1 MSDLDLDAGPAE
13 EEEPE
18 AFVFTLSVSG
28 MTCAACVGRVERA
41 LYALN
46 GVDQVTVN
54 LLTGRAS
61 VAVLS
66 AIPNASPIASLNN
79 TSPGASNHGNDS
91 TTADLVLDVLEDG
104 GASPGLDAPGCE
116 TKSMASPMHSDA
128 ELLRA
133 LTSAGYGGTLLEQ
146 HQTGGAHGH
155 DGKHGS
161 ASSRVTYRVDGMV
174 CEACPE
180 RIRRRMRLVPGV
192 QRTIIDE
199 QKSTVTVVWDALRD
213 HIGVRTFM
221 QLIGELDYEC
231 TVDDTNAAADRA
243 GAAQRAAEIRSNKR
257 SFLVAAAFTLPIVI
271 IMMVLSHT
279 PLKTDL
285 MHNLLEEE
293 EQRDEMD
300 GMDGGHGHGHGG
312 GGGPELTIMALLGWL
327 LATPV
332 QFGVGYRYYAGAYK
346 TLSHGGANMDVLI
359 ALGTSTAYF
368 YSMAAVI
375 SSMAQGSEGSVELE
389 GGAHFF
395 ETVS

>member
-1 MSDLDLDAGPAE
+1 
-13 EEEPE
+13 
-18 AFVFTLSVSG
+18 

-66 AIPNASPIASLNN
+66 ALPNASPIASPIASPN
-79 TSPGASNHGNDS
+79 T
-91 TTADLVLDVLEDG
+91 TDLVLDVLEDG

-116 TKSMASPMHSDA
+116 TKSTASPMHSDA

-155 DGKHGS
+155 DGKHDG

-174 CEACPE
+174 CQACPE

-213 HIGVRTFM
+213 HIGVRTFK

-279 PLKTDL
+279 PLKADL

-293 EQRDEMD
+293 EEQDEMD
-300 GMDGGHGHGHGG
+300 GMDGAGHGHGG

-395 ETVS
+395 ETAAVS